1 MESSKNCL
9 VILGPTASGKTS
21 LAVRLAH
28 RFRGEI
34 LSVDSRQVYRGLDLA
49 SGKDLAE
56 YTLPDGIRIPH
67 HLIDIVDPATEY
79 SLFHFQKDF
88 HQAFRAAAGRGS
100 LPIAVGGTGLYLE
113 SVLANYELPEA
124 PEDPV
129 LREELTTLS
138 DGQLEDRL
146 RRLKPDLHNLTDLG
160 SRDRTIRAI
169 EIAERSRT
177 GDSPLRENLPLADLH
192 PLILGVEWPVD
203 RLNERIAARLRAR
216 LDAGMVEEIRN
227 LHDRGVSWTSL
238 ESLGL
243 ECRFISQFLQGEI
256 RNSNDLFQKL
266 AAAIRQ
272 FAKRQRT
279 WFRRMERRGTH
290 IHWIPEGR
298 FDAALEAVE
307 GVQWIDDPRGRESGG
322 PPGGD

>member
-1 MESSKNCL
+1 MGSSKNCL

-21 LAVRLAH
+21 IGVRLAQ
-28 RFRGEI
+28 RFGGEI

-56 YTLPDGIRIPH
+56 YTLPDGTRIPH

-79 SLFHFQKDF
+79 DLFHFQKDF
-88 HQAFRAAAGRGS
+88 HRAFRAAAERGS
-100 LPIAVGGTGLYLE
+100 LPIVVGGTGLYLDAVLSDYRIPE
-113 SVLANYELPEA
+113 VPEDSRLRKELANLT
-124 PEDPV
+124 D
-129 LREELTTLS
+129 RE
-138 DGQLEDRL
+138 LEDRL
-146 RRLKPDLHNLTDLG
+146 RGLKPDLHNLTDLG
-160 SRDRTIRAI
+160 SRERTIRAI
-169 EIAERSRT
+169 EIAERSRST
-177 GDSPLRENLPLADLH
+177 EPDGSDSPFHPDLR

-203 RLNERIAARLRAR
+203 RLNERIAARLRER
-216 LDAGMVEEIRN
+216 LEAGMVEEIRD
-227 LHDRGVSWTSL
+227 LHDRGLPWERL

-243 ECRFISQFLQGEI
+243 ECRFIARFLQGKVK
-256 RNSNDLFQKL
+256 NPNDLFQKL

-279 WFRRMERRGTH
+279 WFRRMERRGTR

-307 GVQWIDDPRGRESGG
+307 QVQWIDDSPGR
-322 PPGGD
+322 